1 MFAITKD
8 GKRYSSG
15 QITAR
20 DRMEISRQ
28 AAVLLKAMLKNKYA
42 LTNFSPGSDLY
53 TEFELYNTNPA
64 TADLTKPGA
73 PILTT
78 LKTKE

>member
-15 QITAR
+15 QITTH

-28 AAVLLKAMLKNKYA
+28 AAVLLTAMLKNKYA
-42 LTNFSPGSDLY
+42 LTNFSPGLDLY
-53 TEFELYNTNPA
+53 TEFEPYTTSPA
-64 TADLTKPGA
+64 TVDLTKA
-73 PILTT
+73 
-78 LKTKE
+78 